1 MTNRAQRRANNKR
14 VIKNRLKELK
24 EVDNSYYKY
33 ICNKQNKLNKQDA
46 FDCGNPNCTACTL
59 DKKYSTLD
67 NKGNKRRNN
76 RFNLNDLTDET

>member
-1 MTNRAQRRANNKR
+1 MTNRAQRRSNNKR
-14 VIKNRLKELK
+14 VITNRLKELK
-24 EVDNSYYKY
+24 QLGDTRYRSLVYKS
-33 ICNKQNKLNKQDA
+33 NKLCKQDA

-76 RFNLNDLTDET
+76 NFDIKDLDNE